1 MDSLLTK
8 YDNILLLGNFNSERN
23 EEAMSTMCQ
32 INNLKR
38 KLTVVRIQVDPHEL
52 I

>member
-8 YDNILLLGNFNSERN
+8 YDNILLLANFNSELN
-23 EEAMSTMCQ
+23 EEVMSTMCQ